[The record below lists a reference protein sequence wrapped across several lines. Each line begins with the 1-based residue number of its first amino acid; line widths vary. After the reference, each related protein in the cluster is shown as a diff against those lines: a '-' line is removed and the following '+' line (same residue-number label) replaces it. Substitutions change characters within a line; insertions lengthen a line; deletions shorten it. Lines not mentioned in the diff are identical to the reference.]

1 MTGVAQE
8 QVGADVGVGGSGE
21 WSVRGHYRYRDVVG
35 LLSGGGPGFSG
46 PVSLALGPAD
56 GLLYVASRANPNQP
70 EAVRVTRCT
79 TDGDYVGEFGGWG
92 EAPGQFIW
100 VTAIAFGPDGML
112 YLADENTHRISVF
125 TPEGEFLRCRG
136 EFGAGPGRLNR
147 PSGIAFAPDGTLVVV
162 DSLNHRAQRF
172 SAGGDLLEMW
182 GEFGSGP
189 GQFNMP
195 WSVAVDAEG
204 DVYVSDWRNDRIQKF
219 DAGGGFIAAYD
230 GRDGGDGLARPNGLA
245 VDRLGRIYVCDWQN
259 DRVQVLDAGG
269 RVMDTLVGHSG
280 VSKWAR
286 TFLDAN
292 PDIEQKLD
300 AATQN
305 VELKRRFYRP
315 AAVVVR
321 ESDGDGEDDGLV
333 FVADCYRH
341 RVQIYRRL

>member
-1 MTGVAQE
+1 MTTVAE
-8 QVGADVGVGGSGE
+8 YPL
-21 WSVRGHYRYRDVVG
+21 SVAGRYRYHDVIG

-100 VTAIAFGPDGML
+100 VTAIAFGPDGNL
-112 YLADENTHRISVF
+112 YLADENSHRISVF
-125 TPEGEFLRCRG
+125 TPEGRFLRCWG
-136 EFGAGPGRLNR
+136 EFGAGPGQFNR
-147 PSGIAFAPDGTLVVV
+147 PSGIAFAPDGTLLAV
-162 DSLNHRAQRF
+162 DSLNHRVQRLD
-172 SAGGDLLEMW
+172 AGDGRPLAAW
-182 GEFGSGP
+182 GEFGTAP

-195 WSVAVDAEG
+195 WGIAVDGAG
-204 DVYVSDWRNDRIQKF
+204 AVYVSDWRNDRVQKF
-219 DAGGGFIAAYD
+219 DADGNLAAIFD
-230 GRDGGDGLARPNGLA
+230 GRDDGDGLDGRGGFARPNGLA
-245 VDRLGRIYVCDWQN
+245 VDAAGRIYVCDWQN
-259 DRVQVLDAGG
+259 DRVQALDAAG
-269 RVMDTLVGHSG
+269 RVIDTLIGHSG
-280 VSKWAR
+280 TSKWAR

-292 PDIEQKLD
+292 PDIEAKLN

-305 VELKRRFYRP
+305 IEPKRRFYRP
-315 AAVVVR
+315 SAVAVR
-321 ESDGDGEDDGLV
+321 ECDGLV

>member
-1 MTGVAQE
+1 M
-8 QVGADVGVGGSGE
+8 
-21 WSVRGHYRYRDVVG
+21 
-35 LLSGGGPGFSG
+35 
-46 PVSLALGPAD
+46 
-56 GLLYVASRANPNQP
+56 
-70 EAVRVTRCT
+70 
-79 TDGDYVGEFGGWG
+79 
-92 EAPGQFIW
+92 
-100 VTAIAFGPDGML
+100 
-112 YLADENTHRISVF
+112 
-125 TPEGEFLRCRG
+125 
-136 EFGAGPGRLNR
+136 
-147 PSGIAFAPDGTLVVV
+147 VV
-162 DSLNHRAQRF
+162 DSLNHRVQRF
-172 SAGGDLLEMW
+172 SADGDLVGAW

-195 WSVAVDAEG
+195 WGVAVDAGG

-269 RVMDTLVGHSG
+269 RVMDTLIGHSG

-305 VELKRRFYRP
+305 IELKRRFYRP

-321 ESDGDGEDDGLV
+321 ESDGDDEGLV